1 MSSDAKLRLAT
12 DPAKRALLR
21 TRISDRPGSL
31 IKLLE
36 LIALER
42 VNVLSVEHHREG
54 MALTVAETEVE
65 LTLAARDVEHC
76 DALLAS
82 LEANGYAVELLR

>member
-1 MSSDAKLRLAT
+1 M
-12 DPAKRALLR
+12 LR

-54 MALTVAETEVE
+54 MAVTIAETEVE
-65 LTLAARDVEHC
+65 LTLAARDRAHC

-82 LEANGYAVELLR
+82 LRDAGYRVELLR